1 MSIYEN
7 GRVHIISPNTNNI
20 FNMQDK
26 IPIKST
32 SYTDALN
39 GTWCSTMLSTQFF
52 SAKNINKLQELLIS
66 QIYTKSN
73 GKYKISYQDED
84 TLKTIMRSI
93 YLQHSKNN
101 PNNICNQIETL
112 NTLVLDYAV
121 GQIYGEIQGYINYKI
136 DASTIYNNGT
146 GLIDRPISVK
156 NTKQLEFKKW
166 F

>member
-7 GRVHIISPNTNNI
+7 GRVHIITPNNDNI
-20 FNMQDK
+20 FKMQDQ

-39 GTWCSTMLSTQFF
+39 GTWCATMLSNHFF
-52 SAKNINKLQELLIS
+52 SAKNINKLQELLVL

-93 YLQHSKNN
+93 YLQYSKNN
-101 PNNICNQIETL
+101 PNDISSQIQAL
-112 NTLVLDYAV
+112 NALVLDYAV
-121 GQIYGEIQGYINYKI
+121 GQVYGEIQGYINYKI
-136 DASTIYNNGT
+136 DASTMYNNGS
-146 GLIDRPISVK
+146 GLIDRPIYVK
-156 NTKQLEFKKW
+156 NPKQLEFKKW

>member
-7 GRVHIISPNTNNI
+7 GRVHIISPDTNNI

-32 SYTDALN
+32 SYTDALT
-39 GTWCSTMLSTQFF
+39 GTWCSSMLSNHFF
-52 SAKNINKLQELLIS
+52 SAKNINKLQDLIVS
-66 QIYTKSN
+66 HIYSKSN
-73 GKYKISYQDED
+73 GKYKISHQDED

-101 PNNICNQIETL
+101 PNDINSQIQTL
-112 NTLVLDYAV
+112 NKLVLDYAV

-136 DASTIYNNGT
+136 DASTMYNNGS
-146 GLIDRPISVK
+146 GLIDRPIYVK
-156 NTKQLEFKKW
+156 NSKQLEFKKW